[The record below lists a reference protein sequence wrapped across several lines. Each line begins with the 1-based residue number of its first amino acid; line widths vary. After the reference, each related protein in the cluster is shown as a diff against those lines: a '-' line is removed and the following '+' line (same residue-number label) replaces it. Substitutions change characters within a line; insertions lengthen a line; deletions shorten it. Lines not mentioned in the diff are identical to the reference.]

1 MRNLIIFTIL
11 VFYNFTVTAET
22 YDPNNSIIN
31 LKYGFKLGD
40 LIIVQDEIISDR
52 NFGKKPELF
61 IKENRDLK
69 LINQTKF
76 ITKSINKHIFT
87 NKITYQIYLKK
98 KSGNYELPAHSY
110 KIDNKNISMPKQSF
124 WFTRVS
130 ESKLNNILINSVG
143 QKKHTPII
151 VSKIYLNFFYGII
164 FIVLLILFYKNI
176 DLPFLKK
183 MNGPFAKAN
192 SKIRK
197 LHKISGK
204 DNYIKSILILTDAFN
219 KTFNKNISSSNFKEL
234 INENTKF
241 QEVEGAIK
249 IFVDLSSIEI
259 YSPKTHFTK
268 KRFDEIYNFTKILR
282 TIERKI

>member
-22 YDPNNSIIN
+22 YDTNNSIIN

-40 LIIVQDEIISDR
+40 LIIIHDEIISDKK
-52 NFGKKPELF
+52 FGKNPELF
-61 IKENRDLK
+61 VKENRDLK
-69 LINQTKF
+69 LIDQTKF
-76 ITKSINKHIFT
+76 ITKSINKHIFI

-110 KIDNKNISMPKQSF
+110 KINNKNISMPKQSF
-124 WFTRVS
+124 WFTRVA

-143 QKKHTPII
+143 QKKYVPMIMG
-151 VSKIYLNFFYGII
+151 KFYLNFFYGII
-164 FIVLLILFYKNI
+164 FISLLILFYKNI

-192 SKIRK
+192 SKIRE

-204 DNYIKSILILTDAFN
+204 NNYIKSILILTDAFN

>member
-1 MRNLIIFTIL
+1 MRNLIILSIL
-11 VFYNFTVTAET
+11 VFYNFTVSAET
-22 YDPNNSIIN
+22 YDTNNSIIN

-40 LIIVQDEIISDR
+40 LIIVQDEIISDKK
-52 NFGKKPELF
+52 FGKKPELF
-61 IKENRDLK
+61 VKENRDLK
-69 LINQTKF
+69 LIDQ
-76 ITKSINKHIFT
+76 TKSINKHIFT

-98 KSGNYELPAHSY
+98 KSGNYELPVHSY
-110 KIDNKNISMPKQSF
+110 KIDNKIISMPKQSF

-143 QKKHTPII
+143 QKKYVPMIMG
-151 VSKIYLNFFYGII
+151 KIYLNFFYGII
-164 FIVLLILFYKNI
+164 FIVLLILIYKNI

-282 TIERKI
+282 IIERKI